1 MYCTVVQGFGAARG
15 ADLEKFQN
23 TTGRKRNEAP
33 SIAGAS
39 DVSVLLD
46 RRRTGMLIV
55 TFFDKLKRGGP
66 GPPRFIQNNE
76 THQILPECSDLT
88 VV

>member
-55 TFFDKLKRGGP
+55 TFFDKLKQSGGFSS
-66 GPPRFIQNNE
+66 RLF
-76 THQILPECSDLT
+76 LFL
-88 VV
+88 